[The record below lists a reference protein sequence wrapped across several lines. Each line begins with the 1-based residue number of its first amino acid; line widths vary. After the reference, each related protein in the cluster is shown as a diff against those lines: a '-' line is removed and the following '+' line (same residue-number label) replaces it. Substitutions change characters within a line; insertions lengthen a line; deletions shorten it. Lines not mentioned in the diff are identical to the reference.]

1 MSYDIQ
7 CMTTRK
13 KKKLTKHV
21 KSKNNTDVVNDRND
35 PILGSSFVSSSP
47 AEVIVVNFWKLYII
61 MQVIERSCYQKQ
73 L

>member
-1 MSYDIQ
+1 
-7 CMTTRK
+7 MTTRK

-35 PILGSSFVSSSP
+35 PILESSFVSSSP
-47 AEVIVVNFWKLYII
+47 AEVIVVNFWKICI
-61 MQVIERSCYQKQ
+61 VIKVIEKSCYKKQ